1 MYVCLDETYYTLNV
15 LLLCGGTGRNRIQEL
30 QCVCFFEQLIFL
42 NLVWHSI
49 LFFVADGKEI
59 IHFSV
64 IPPVLYCAM
73 LCVNSFQA

>member
-1 MYVCLDETYYTLNV
+1 MRHTIISICYYYVVGQAET
-15 LLLCGGTGRNRIQEL
+15 EFKL
-30 QCVCFFEQLIFL
+30 QCVCIFEQLNFL

-49 LFFVADGKEI
+49 LFFVADGKET

-73 LCVNSFQA
+73 LCENSFQA

>member
-1 MYVCLDETYYTLNV
+1 MRHTIISICYYYVVEQAETEFKSCSV
-15 LLLCGGTGRNRIQEL
+15 
-30 QCVCFFEQLIFL
+30 CVFFNNSL
-42 NLVWHSI
+42 
-49 LFFVADGKEI
+49 LFFVDDGKEI